1 MTGSLRLEHKNGDA
15 LFSAV
20 PTLLRRWNPR
30 K

>member
-15 LFSAV
+15 LISAL
-20 PTLLRRWNPR
+20 PTLLRR